1 MGLLEDKKTAA
12 TVILR
17 RMNGSD
23 FDSMK
28 QSNEEMKQ
36 VPVNEA
42 GDEVDSSHGLKA
54 AVEEMIQAVEMKS
67 PSKFQSALDSYL
79 QMWMDA
85 QEDKED
91 KD

>member
-1 MGLLEDKKTAA
+1 
-12 TVILR
+12 
-17 RMNGSD
+17 
-23 FDSMK
+23 
-28 QSNEEMKQ
+28 
-36 VPVNEA
+36 
-42 GDEVDSSHGLKA
+42 
-54 AVEEMIQAVEMKS
+54 MIQAVEMKS

>member
-42 GDEVDSSHGLKA
+42 GDEVDSSHGL
-54 AVEEMIQAVEMKS
+54 
-67 PSKFQSALDSYL
+67 
-79 QMWMDA
+79 
-85 QEDKED
+85 
-91 KD
+91 